1 MAQKPDGSSSY
12 KGYAYRK
19 YRNTYFTSKL
29 RIEKLDAETG
39 ENILHDGAFFALY
52 AAEREDGQDTDG
64 LIKFY
69 EQETLIKG
77 SKEFLEA
84 MGATQITPA
93 ARVLPDIGGLW
104 TGYVPAGT
112 PICSEAEQI
121 ILTDQSG
128 RRTGL
133 FEAFTTTRDGM
144 QVKEEDLTQ
153 TAIQD
158 QNTGYLVTPQP
169 LGAGTYVLCEV
180 RPPAGYVRTKPVAIE
195 IYSDKISYYLDGDRD
210 NRVAASIY
218 EDETGE
224 GPQGIKDTARIY
236 VGNTPIRLE
245 ISKIKV
251 KDQTVTY
258 KTNPHA
264 FR

>member
-1 MAQKPDGSSSY
+1 
-12 KGYAYRK
+12 
-19 YRNTYFTSKL
+19 
-29 RIEKLDAETG
+29 
-39 ENILHDGAFFALY
+39 
-52 AAEREDGQDTDG
+52 
-64 LIKFY
+64 
-69 EQETLIKG
+69 
-77 SKEFLEA
+77 

-93 ARVLPDIGGLW
+93 ARALPDIGGLW

-210 NRVAASIY
+210 NRVAPPFTRTRRVRGRRELKTRPESMWVIPRSVWRSRRSRSRIRLSLTKQIRGSREPRGGTGEKYGKENLEYAYKNGRYLGYAWYKGDAGIFRKSESVWRASGASI
-218 EDETGE
+218 
-224 GPQGIKDTARIY
+224 
-236 VGNTPIRLE
+236 
-245 ISKIKV
+245 
-251 KDQTVTY
+251 
-258 KTNPHA
+258 H
-264 FR
+264 